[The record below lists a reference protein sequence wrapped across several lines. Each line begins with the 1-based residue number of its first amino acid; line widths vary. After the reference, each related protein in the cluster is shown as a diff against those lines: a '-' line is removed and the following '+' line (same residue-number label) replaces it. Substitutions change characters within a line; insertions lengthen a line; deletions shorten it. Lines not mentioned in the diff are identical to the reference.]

1 MEHKFNSLFNVP
13 VLFKQTNIDTKPLI
27 KYINKVSKNSKVVNS
42 NVGGV
47 HSEFFDLTEPSLE
60 ELKKEIIQNMDKF
73 FSECMFKS
81 KNLFFQNMWAITNK
95 YKDYNVTHNHPFAMF
110 SGAFYVKAPVKCG
123 KVVFEHP
130 GMSLMHFWHGLERE
144 KFNKYNSPT
153 WSFDIKEKDL
163 LIFPSWLFHKVEPNM
178 SNKERIVISFN
189 IGG

>member
-1 MEHKFNSLFNVP
+1 MEHRFNSLFNVP

-95 YKDYNVTHNHPFAMF
+95 YK
-110 SGAFYVKAPVKCG
+110 
-123 KVVFEHP
+123 E
-130 GMSLMHFWHGLERE
+130 
-144 KFNKYNSPT
+144 
-153 WSFDIKEKDL
+153 
-163 LIFPSWLFHKVEPNM
+163 
-178 SNKERIVISFN
+178 
-189 IGG
+189 